1 MSVVE
6 VAPLSRN
13 SGDHPP
19 LSRAQASRMLER
31 ILERGTLRAAYQ
43 PIVDLATGETVAFE
57 ALARGPKGPME
68 SPGALFDAA
77 HSSGLLPHLEWACRQ
92 AALGGAIDAR
102 LGTTASLFVNVEPS
116 IAGGTVPAAVEAV
129 MRQAKNQLRVVLE
142 LTERDLTRR
151 PAELLQL
158 VRWARA
164 NWWGVALDDVGAHP
178 ASLALLP
185 FVRPDVVKL
194 DMRLIQE
201 EHDDADR
208 AVIKAVRQHCFR
220 TGAVMLAEGIETEA
234 HESVARSLG
243 ATLGQGWR
251 FGAADE
257 LPARCHVT
265 SPVRLLVRDE
275 PDARAT
281 PYPFVEAGAIVGTAK
296 QSELEHVSEMFLR
309 QVGTD
314 GAPVVLASFGHAGV
328 FTPAMADRYEEL
340 AGACS
345 FTGVAG
351 VGLEPR
357 PASAVRY
364 SPLAAGDPLAEEWAI
379 TVVGPHTTMALA
391 ARGLRPPA
399 EGTDPEV
406 EVVVTADRELV
417 LAAARALMGR
427 VVPAS

>member
-1 MSVVE
+1 MSVVD
-6 VAPLSRN
+6 APPALTA
-13 SGDHPP
+13 
-19 LSRAQASRMLER
+19 AQASRMLER

-43 PIVDLATGETVAFE
+43 PIVDLQTGETVGYE
-57 ALARGPKGPME
+57 ALARGPKGPLE
-68 SPGALFDAA
+68 APAALFDAA
-77 HSSGLLPHLEWACRQ
+77 HRSGLLPHLEWACRR
-92 AALGGAIDAR
+92 AALEGAIGAR

-116 IAGGTVPAAVEAV
+116 IAGGTMPHAVDVV
-129 MRQAKNQLRVVLE
+129 MRQAQSQLRVVLE

-151 PAELLQL
+151 PADLLRL

-164 NWWGVALDDVGAHP
+164 HWWGVALDDVGAHP

-220 TGAVMLAEGIETEA
+220 TGAVMLAEGIETEE
-234 HESVARSLG
+234 HEAVARDLG

-251 FGAADE
+251 YGAAGE
-257 LPARCHVT
+257 LPAKCTVAA
-265 SPVRLLVRDE
+265 PVRLLVRDE
-275 PDARAT
+275 PDDRAT
-281 PYPFVEAGAIVGTAK
+281 PFPLVEAGAIVGTAR
-296 QSELEHVSEMFLR
+296 QSELEHISEMFLR

-314 GAPVVLASFGHAGV
+314 GAPVVLASFGHDGL
-328 FTPAMADRYEEL
+328 FTPAMAARYEAL
-340 AGACS
+340 APLCS

-351 VGLEPR
+351 VGLAPVAGS
-357 PASAVRY
+357 PVRY
-364 SPLAAGDPLAEEWAI
+364 SAFPAGDPLADEWAI

-391 ARGLRPPA
+391 AQGLEPPGY
-399 EGTDPEV
+399 GTDPEV
-406 EVVVTADRELV
+406 EVVVTGDRELV

-427 VVPAS
+427 VVPAG